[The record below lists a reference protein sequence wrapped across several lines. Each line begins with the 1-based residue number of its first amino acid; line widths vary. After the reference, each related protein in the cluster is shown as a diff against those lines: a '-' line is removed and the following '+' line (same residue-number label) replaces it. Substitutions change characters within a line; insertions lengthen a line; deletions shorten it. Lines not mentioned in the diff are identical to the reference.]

1 VTYVNPDLTVSL
13 HRLPIGEWVL
23 VDARTWLE
31 PHGVGMAT
39 GRLYDRT
46 GEFGQSVQSLLLEPL
61 G

>member
-1 VTYVNPDLTVSL
+1 
-13 HRLPIGEWVL
+13 
-23 VDARTWLE
+23 
-31 PHGVGMAT
+31 VGMAT